1 LLGVLL
7 LVGAGLSAAG
17 AFSYTSLRTFLLDRV
32 DSTLAA
38 DHQGAERNP
47 QGGGPGGG
55 NGTFDV
61 YVQRRSSTGQVTYDS
76 GVPHFPGTT
85 APSPPQLPA
94 TIAVPAQAQRGGPD
108 RVRYFTV
115 SAQAGDGRYRVRASI
130 DPGSEDMLI
139 IATSLS
145 GVDGTLHRLLVIE
158 VLVTLGALAAIVL
171 LGLWIV
177 RLGLR
182 PLDEIVRTADGI
194 AAGDLSRRVE
204 RAETRTE
211 VGRLG
216 LALNTMLDRI
226 EESDQRL
233 RRFVADASHE
243 LRTPL
248 AAVRGYAALFGRG
261 AAARPDDLE
270 RLIVGIGTASERM
283 SALVEDLLLLARLDE
298 HRALES
304 NPVRLEDL
312 AAEAVEMARAV
323 DPSHPIELTAE
334 PLVILGD
341 ETRLRQVLDNLLGN
355 TRSHTP
361 PGTAVRVDV
370 RRDAGDALVEVADDG
385 PGMAPEDASR
395 VFERFYRAD
404 SSRVRDSGGAGLG
417 LSIVSAVI
425 DAHGGSVS
433 VESEPGRGTTFRVRL
448 PLAPSELLAGSHAVL
463 RTGAESSS
471 TNERG
476 APGAADKETKT

>member
-1 LLGVLL
+1 MSSLSLRARLLLGVFV
-7 LVGAGLSAAG
+7 LVAAGLFAAS
-17 AFSYTSLRTFLLDRV
+17 AFSYTSLRSFLLDRV

-38 DHQGAERNP
+38 DHQGAEAHP
-47 QGGGPGGG
+47 QPDGPGGG

-61 YVQRRSSTGQVTYDS
+61 YVQRRSSTGQVLYDS

-85 APSPPQLPA
+85 APAPPRLPA
-94 TIAVPAQAQRGGPD
+94 TITVPASAQAGGPD

-115 SAQAGDGRYRVRASI
+115 PATSGGDRYRVRASI
-130 DPGSEDMLI
+130 DPGSTDMLI

-158 VLVTLGALAAIVL
+158 LLVTLGVLAAIVL

-177 RLGLR
+177 QLGLR
-182 PLDEIVRTADGI
+182 PLDAIVVTADGI

-204 RAETRTE
+204 RAESNTE

-243 LRTPL
+243 LRTPI

-261 AAARPDDLE
+261 ASTRPDDLE

-298 HRALES
+298 HRPLES
-304 NPVRLEDL
+304 KPVRLDEL
-312 AAEAVEMARAV
+312 AAEAVEMAQAV
-323 DPSHPIELTAE
+323 DPSHPIELQADQ
-334 PLVILGD
+334 VVVLGD
-341 ETRLRQVLDNLLGN
+341 EARLRQVVDNLLGN
-355 TRSHTP
+355 ARSHTP
-361 PGTAVRVDV
+361 SGTSVRVTV
-370 RRDAGDALVEVADDG
+370 RRDLGDAVVEVADEG
-385 PGMAPEDASR
+385 PGMSAEEASHA
-395 VFERFYRAD
+395 FERFYRAD
-404 SSRVRDSGGAGLG
+404 SSRVRDSGGVGLG
-417 LSIVSAVI
+417 LSIVAAVTE
-425 DAHGGSVS
+425 AHGGSVS
-433 VESEPGRGTTFRVRL
+433 VESEPGHGTTFRVRL
-448 PLAPSELLAGSHAVL
+448 PLAP
-463 RTGAESSS
+463 
-471 TNERG
+471 
-476 APGAADKETKT
+476 